1 MSKNTNYLIHSPI
14 DSLSPHGRGLTAAQ
28 FVVDN
33 YAHRIDESTTM
44 NMWVRGSQEV
54 LNPARD
60 AGHHADAMAAPYC
73 RHITIKET
81 GSQK

>member
-14 DSLSPHGRGLTAAQ
+14 DSLSPHGRGVTAAQ

-44 NMWVRGSQEV
+44 NMWVRASEEV
-54 LNPARD
+54 LKLAKEGLYFVTPLEAIN
-60 AGHHADAMAAPYC
+60 
-73 RHITIKET
+73 IKET
-81 GSQK
+81 RIQK

>member
-14 DSLSPHGRGLTAAQ
+14 DSLSPHGRGVTAAQ

-60 AGHHADAMAAPYC
+60 TFVTPLED
-73 RHITIKET
+73 ITIKET
-81 GSQK
+81 RIQN

>member
-60 AGHHADAMAAPYC
+60 TFVTPLED
-73 RHITIKET
+73 ITIKET
-81 GSQK
+81 RIQK

>member
-60 AGHHADAMAAPYC
+60 TFVTPLED
-73 RHITIKET
+73 ITIKET
-81 GSQK
+81 RI

>member
-60 AGHHADAMAAPYC
+60 TFVTPLED
-73 RHITIKET
+73 ITIKET
-81 GSQK
+81 RSQK

>member
-44 NMWVRGSQEV
+44 NMWVRASEEV
-54 LNPARD
+54 LKLAKEGLYFVTPLEA
-60 AGHHADAMAAPYC
+60 
-73 RHITIKET
+73 ISTKET

>member
-60 AGHHADAMAAPYC
+60 TFVTPLED
-73 RHITIKET
+73 ITIKET
-81 GSQK
+81 RIQN

>member
-14 DSLSPHGRGLTAAQ
+14 DSLSPHGRGVTAAQ

-60 AGHHADAMAAPYC
+60 TFVTPLEA
-73 RHITIKET
+73 ITIKET
-81 GSQK
+81 RIQK